1 MVTGT
6 GTPPI
11 DPSIG
16 TATVIGRGML
26 TRATTVRD
34 SMAIVAGEAGVDG
47 VGGVGGGAGSRGRAL
62 RKRLL

>member
-1 MVTGT
+1 MATGT
-6 GTPPI
+6 GIDPPI
-11 DPSIG
+11 AMATLIG
-16 TATVIGRGML
+16 PPML